1 MSEFTAGNL
10 TLVSFKE
17 QITSDQLS
25 YIKELNEDWL
35 VFFTD
40 ETGVS
45 DEPSEA
51 VNDLSGDVPVLFF
64 HNAED
69 HGWGYRI
76 IHKKELLAKVDVNYE
91 LEESML
97 MQLVEKRHPDIDD
110 PIELL
115 YIDDEGE
122 ALRARYMEEISAS
135 SELQQAIALQFSSR
149 NVEHFKLF
157 NIDAEK
163 IQKLNGLL
171 TYENWLQLESPWQLV
186 EQFKE
191 LLNLEEMSWIRI
203 RPDRIHD

>member
-17 QITSDQLS
+17 QITPDQLS
-25 YIKELNEDWL
+25 YIKELNGDWL

-40 ETGVS
+40 ETGVN
-45 DEPSEA
+45 DEASET
-51 VNDLSGDVPVLFF
+51 VNDLTEDIPVLFF
-64 HNAED
+64 YNAED

-97 MQLVEKRHPDIDD
+97 MQLVEKRHPDMDD

-122 ALRARYMEEISAS
+122 ELRARYMEEVSAS

-157 NIDAEK
+157 NVDAEK

-171 TYENWLQLESPWQLV
+171 TYENWLRLESPWQLV

-191 LLNLEEMSWIRI
+191 LLNLEEMSWIR
-203 RPDRIHD
+203 PDRIHD